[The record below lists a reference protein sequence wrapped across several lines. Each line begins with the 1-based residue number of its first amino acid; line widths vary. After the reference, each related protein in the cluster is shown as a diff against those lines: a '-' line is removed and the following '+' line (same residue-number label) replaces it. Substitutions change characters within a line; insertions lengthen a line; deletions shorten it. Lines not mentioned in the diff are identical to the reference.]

1 MAKSSYFENTTT
13 SEHPIAQLIVS
24 AAQRKSLPLLLVTGV
39 QAQAGLGIA
48 GTLAGKKLTIGKRPL
63 VDRQLITS
71 IENELSQTS
80 QRIEADGKTVIW
92 VSYDER
98 VMGLLAVAAQIR
110 PVSPNLIGIL
120 KQLGIK
126 TTVMLTSDNAA
137 TAQTIGQSAGVDQ
150 TVGEKCWIIGR

>member
-1 MAKSSYFENTTT
+1 MAVFFTWQMAKSSYFENTTT
-13 SEHPIAQLIVS
+13 SEHPIAQAIVS

-39 QAQAGLGIA
+39 QAQSGLGIA

-137 TAQTIGQSAGVDQ
+137 TAQTIG
-150 TVGEKCWIIGR
+150 